1 MNTDTIINPKPI
13 LIPKDNIDFERWA
26 VIACDQFTS
35 QPKYWE
41 DLIKY
46 VGAKPSTLKL
56 ILPEAFL
63 GGNMPDKI
71 FKINTEM
78 NKYVD
83 DDMFRVISSGMILVE
98 RTTPYSPKRLGLVV
112 AVDLEKYSFNTSD
125 NSLIRASERTILE
138 RIPPRVKIREKSPLE
153 LPHTMLLLSDP
164 DFSVIEAAYKSDE
177 KELIYDFELNK
188 SGGHIKGYELKD
200 TNKVLESFRKISTPQ
215 AMKNTC
221 KSCEG
226 FILAV
231 GDGNHSLAAAKVNWN
246 NIKRE
251 LPENQRANH
260 PARFTLVEI
269 VNLYDQGLH
278 FHPIHRV
285 VKNIDIKKVIVALK
299 SELSREKGSTEII
312 FNSNESVTVPVPKD
326 PFDAI
331 ESIQKFLDDLCLD
344 DENIIIDYVHGD
356 DNLREI
362 VSTVP
367 DSLGIKLP
375 PIQKENFFEALSVR
389 KVLPKKSFS
398 IGEATEK
405 RYYLEA
411 KFIK

>member
-13 LIPKDNIDFERWA
+13 LIPKDNIDLSRWS

-41 DLIKY
+41 DLKNY
-46 VGAKPSTLKL
+46 VGSKPSTLKL

-63 GGNMPDKI
+63 GGNMADKI
-71 FKINTEM
+71 AKINAEM
-78 NKYVD
+78 KKYVQED
-83 DDMFRVISSGMILVE
+83 IFRVIDSGMILVE
-98 RTTPYSPKRLGLVV
+98 RTTPYSPRRLGLVV
-112 AVDLEKYSFNTSD
+112 AIDLEKYSFNISD

-138 RIPPRVKIREKSPLE
+138 RIPPRVKIREKAPLE

-164 DFSVIEAAYKSDE
+164 DFTVIEEAYKSGE
-177 KELIYDFELNK
+177 KELVYDFELNQG
-188 SGGHIKGYELKD
+188 GGHIKGYELK
-200 TNKVLESFRKISTPQ
+200 NPQKVLESFRKISTPE
-215 AMKNTC
+215 AIKKTC

-226 FILAV
+226 FMLAV

-251 LPENQRANH
+251 LPESQRANH

-269 VNLYDQGLH
+269 VNLYDDGLQ

-285 VKNIDIKKVIVALK
+285 VKNADIKKIITALK
-299 SELSREKGSTEII
+299 NEFSIEKGSTEII
-312 FNSNESVTVPVPKD
+312 YNSNESVIVPVPID
-326 PFDAI
+326 PLDAI
-331 ESIQKFLDDLCLD
+331 ESIQKFLDDMKLE
-344 DENIIIDYVHGD
+344 DESIILDYVHGD

-375 PIQKENFFEALSVR
+375 PIKKENFFEALSAR

>member
-1 MNTDTIINPKPI
+1 MNTNTIINPKPI
-13 LIPKDNIDFERWA
+13 LIPKDDVDFGCWS

-41 DLIKY
+41 DLKNY
-46 VGAKPSTLKL
+46 VGAKPSTLKI

-71 FKINTEM
+71 AKINSEM
-78 NKYVD
+78 KKYVD
-83 DDMFRVISSGMILVE
+83 DDIFRVVDSGMVLVE

-112 AVDLEKYSFNTSD
+112 AVDLEKYSFNPSD

-138 RIPPRVKIREKSPLE
+138 RIPPRVKIREKAPLE

-164 DFSVIEAAYKSDE
+164 DFTVIEEAYKSNE

-188 SGGHIKGYELKD
+188 NGGHIKGYELK
-200 TNKVLESFRKISTPQ
+200 NPEKVLESFKKISTPE
-215 AMKNTC
+215 AIKKTC

-226 FILAV
+226 FMLAV

-251 LPENQRANH
+251 LPENERVNH

-269 VNLYDQGLH
+269 VNLYDQGLQ

-285 VKNIDIKKVIVALK
+285 VKNADIKKVFTAFK
-299 SELSREKGSTEII
+299 SEFSREKGSTEII
-312 FNSNESVTVPVPKD
+312 FNSNESVTVPVPID
-326 PFDAI
+326 PLDAI

-344 DENIIIDYVHGD
+344 DESIIIDYVHGD

-375 PIQKENFFEALSVR
+375 PIKKENFFEALSVR

-398 IGEATEK
+398 MGEATK
-405 RYYLEA
+405 KKYYLEA